1 MQCLAVKRFP
11 FVHIPLSAKIFTGT
25 AGFMICM
32 CKRCPVEAA
41 LPQAPYIPVAVL
53 SGQHWPATGCRQAA
67 AAVIAVG
74 EPL

>member
-11 FVHIPLSAKIFTGT
+11 FVHIPLSARIFTGT
-25 AGFMICM
+25 AGFMIHM
-32 CKRCPVEAA
+32 RQRCPIEAA

-53 SGQHWPATGCRQAA
+53 PGQHRPVAGCGQAA
-67 AAVIAVG
+67 AAGMAVG